1 MFLGVDDSLAHF
13 YAASYRRVVGQVAL
27 LTGSR
32 LDAEECV
39 QEAVVR
45 LVPRWSKVSQYDDP
59 EAWLRRVAM
68 RVATGRWRRARVA
81 ASHLG
86 ALGRA
91 VPNVAAPDSVAVDLQ
106 RALLAL
112 PLGQRQVVVLHYLVG
127 LPVED
132 VAREL
137 RLPAGTV
144 KSRLSRART
153 ALAVLLSEEIPA

>member
-1 MFLGVDDSLAHF
+1 MLMGVDDSLAHF
-13 YAASYRRVVGQVAL
+13 YSASYRRVVAQVAL

-32 LDAEECV
+32 PDAEECV

-86 ALGRA
+86 SLGRA
-91 VPNVAAPDSVAVDLQ
+91 VPEIPGPEGSGIDLQ

-112 PLGQRQVVVLHYLVG
+112 PLSQRQVVVLHYLVG